1 MSPGQRP
8 PPEADIDVGLVRR
21 LVATQFPRWAYLDVQ
36 LVDSGSWDNEVFRL
50 GADLAVRLPR
60 RTIGALQAERQHR
73 WLRLLGPRLPLP
85 IPVTVAEGRPGEGYP
100 WSWSVVPWFAGEIA
114 ALDPELDLAEAA
126 RDLAE
131 FLDALQH
138 IHDPGPPNPY
148 RGIPLAGRDDQV
160 RSAMNLLGGSVAET
174 APLVR
179 IWEEA
184 LDVPE
189 WSGRPTWFHG
199 DLHPANVVVLDG
211 RVSAIIDFDHVG
223 TGDPACDMMI
233 AWTMLSDAERPAF
246 RARLRIDD
254 ATWERGRGWVLN
266 LGVAALAYGGPP
278 DLLTKVGRRALDE
291 LTRDAGMP
299 LEWLDE
305 TSAAP

>member
-1 MSPGQRP
+1 
-8 PPEADIDVGLVRR
+8 
-21 LVATQFPRWAYLDVQ
+21 VATQFPQWASLDVQ
-36 LVDSGSWDNEVFRL
+36 VVDSGSWDNEIFRL
-50 GADLAVRLPR
+50 GGAFAVRLPR
-60 RTIGALQAERQHR
+60 RTMGALQVERQHR
-73 WLRLLGPRLPLP
+73 WLGLLGPRLPLP
-85 IPVTVAEGRPGEGYP
+85 IPVPVAEGRPGEGYP
-100 WSWSVVPWFAGEIA
+100 WSWSVVPWFDGEIA
-114 ALDPELDLAEAA
+114 ALQPDLDLAEAA
-126 RDLAE
+126 RDLTE

-138 IHDPGPPNPY
+138 VRDRGPRNPF
-148 RGIPLAGRDDQV
+148 RGIPLVGRDDQV
-160 RSAMNLLGGSVAET
+160 RSAISLLAGSLAET

-184 LDVPE
+184 LDAPE

-211 RVSAIIDFDHVG
+211 RVSAVIDFDHVG
-223 TGDPACDMMI
+223 AGDPACDMTI

-266 LGVAALAYGGPP
+266 LCVAALAFGGPQ
-278 DLLTKVGRRALDE
+278 DLLTEVGKRALDE
-291 LTRDAGMP
+291 LTRDAGTP
-299 LEWLDE
+299 IEWLDE